1 MIKKTPSGWRV
12 DIQPKGRG
20 GKRYRKTLPT
30 KAEAL
35 HWEAY
40 LRAKVTQTP
49 DWQPPRK
56 DTRRLSDLV
65 GLWYEWHG
73 KYLKAAG
80 KTHQRLK
87 HLVELLGDPTAS
99 TFHQVQFTEYRSQ
112 RLSEGTN
119 EATMNREHAHLR
131 AMFNE
136 LARLGHWNQDNPM
149 KGIRQFKECALE
161 HGYLDTHQISA
172 LIKALQGDT
181 RKIALLCLATGA
193 RWSEA
198 EKLRAEQV
206 AEGLVTFIDTKNSR
220 NRSVPIS
227 PDLGKQILNSK
238 TTGRLFKPCYEDFR
252 RTVRKAELHFPD
264 RQMTHILRHTF
275 ASYFMING
283 GNILVLQRILGHQN
297 LTMTMRYAHLA
308 PDHLQEAVRLNP
320 LNSVDNL
327 LTANMEEITENGIK

>member
-1 MIKKTPSGWRV
+1 MIRKTPSGWRV
-12 DIQPKGRG
+12 DIQPEGRG

-35 HWEAY
+35 RWEAY
-40 LRAKVTQTP
+40 LKAKVTQTP

-65 GLWYEWHG
+65 ELWYEGHG
-73 KYLKAAG
+73 KHLKAG
-80 KTHQRLK
+80 RKTHQRLK

-99 TFHQVQFTEYRSQ
+99 AFHPVQFTEYRS
-112 RLSEGTN
+112 RRISEGSS

-136 LARLGHWNQDNPM
+136 LTRLGHWNRDNPM
-149 KGIRQFKECALE
+149 EGIRQFKERRVE
-161 HGYLDTHQISA
+161 KSYLDTHQIKT
-172 LIKALQGDT
+172 LLKTLQGNT
-181 RKIALLCLATGA
+181 RKIAMICLATGA

-206 AEGLVTFIDTKNSR
+206 SNGQVTFIDTKNGQ

-227 PDLGKQILNSK
+227 ADLEEQIVNS
-238 TTGRLFKPCYEDFR
+238 TPAGRLFKPCYDDFR
-252 RTVRKAELHFPD
+252 RTVKKAGLQFPD

-275 ASYFMING
+275 ASHFMMNG

-308 PDHLQEAVRLNP
+308 PDHLQEALRLNP
-320 LNSVDNL
+320 LNSVDSL
-327 LTANMEEITENGIK
+327 LTGSAEDQTENSPN